1 MTAQIL
7 VVEDTFINMKLVCML
22 LEKAGYRVLRAD
34 NAEDGIALA
43 QRYLPDL
50 ILMDI
55 QLPDMDGLEAT
66 RLLKKAD
73 ATKHIK
79 VVALTAFAMKGDEEK
94 MIAAGCDGYIA
105 KPIQYKNFLGEVEKT
120 LSMNLPKEE
129 RHDNT

>member
-1 MTAQIL
+1 
-7 VVEDTFINMKLVCML
+7 
-22 LEKAGYRVLRAD
+22 
-34 NAEDGIALA
+34 
-43 QRYLPDL
+43 
-50 ILMDI
+50 
-55 QLPDMDGLEAT
+55 MDGLEAT

>member
-34 NAEDGIALA
+34 NAKDGIALA
-43 QRYLPDL
+43 QRHLPDL

-66 RLLKKAD
+66 RLLKEAD
-73 ATKHIK
+73 ATRHIK

-120 LSMNLPKEE
+120 LSMNLQKEE
-129 RHDNT
+129 RHDHT

>member
-55 QLPDMDGLEAT
+55 QLPGMDGLEAT
-66 RLLKKAD
+66 RLLKEAD

>member
-55 QLPDMDGLEAT
+55 QLPGIDGLEAT

>member
-34 NAEDGIALA
+34 NAGDGIALA
-43 QRYLPDL
+43 QRHLPDL

-66 RLLKKAD
+66 RLLKEAD
-73 ATKHIK
+73 ATRHIK

-120 LSMNLPKEE
+120 LSMNLQKEE
-129 RHDNT
+129 RHDRT

>member
-22 LEKAGYRVLRAD
+22 LEKARYRVLRAD

-43 QRYLPDL
+43 QRHLPDL

-55 QLPDMDGLEAT
+55 QLPGMDGLEAT
-66 RLLKKAD
+66 RLLKEAD
-73 ATKHIK
+73 ATRHIK

-129 RHDNT
+129 RHDHT